1 MSQTVFVMHW
11 DVRNAGTG
19 LEMYSTLA
27 GAVHG
32 LIDAILKNNGL
43 GEDGGQLTES
53 ELADIRTQVEDTK
66 YAFFEDAECYYSI
79 EQCEVRP

>member
-1 MSQTVFVMHW
+1 VSQTVFVMHW

-19 LEMYSTLA
+19 VEVYSTLA
-27 GAVHG
+27 GAVQG
-32 LIDAILKNNGL
+32 LIDAILENNGL

-53 ELADIRTQVEDTK
+53 ELVDICTQVEDTQ

-79 EQCEVRP
+79 SKEEVRP